1 MPSQISFF
9 FEHFLLGH
17 SALLEGLEFGLYG
30 VLELDKVLG
39 PGKLLL

>member
-17 SALLEGLEFGLYG
+17 SALLAGREFGLCG
-30 VLELDKVLG
+30 VLELDKAWRSV
-39 PGKLLL
+39 KLQL